1 MKKSG
6 FAFIETIITI
16 VILSS
21 SLLYLYHTYSAIL
34 IEEEKR
40 LRYDDPAFIYK
51 SNYIRKLLLDNNNA
65 TINNIFELLSKN
77 DDKNNTNGNNNT
89 NSRNQYITI
98 GYETD
103 NLFKDEE
110 FKDKFKKITETF
122 SVSRMI
128 IIKGSLSNDDISD
141 LGINLKQYLGTLDIK
156 SDEYYLVIEYGVRS
170 SRYYKN
176 KKNTDNNNET
186 FCYPFADRDCDAYYV
201 SLKVGGA

>member
-51 SNYIRKLLLDNNNA
+51 SNYIRKFLLDSNNA
-65 TINNIFELLSKN
+65 NINNIFELLSKKN
-77 DDKNNTNGNNNT
+77 DNNNANGNNSN
-89 NSRNQYITI
+89 NKYITI

-103 NLFKDEE
+103 NLFKSDE
-110 FKDKFKKITETF
+110 FKEEFKKITETF

-128 IIKGSLSNDDISD
+128 IIKESLPIDDKGD
-141 LGINLKQYLGTLDIK
+141 LGVNLKQYLGTLDIK
-156 SDEYYLVIEYGVRS
+156 DDEYYLVIEYGIRS

-176 KKNTDNNNET
+176 KKDTDNNNET
-186 FCYPFADRDCDAYYV
+186 SCYPFADRDCDAYYV